1 MPHKQ
6 ANLER
11 QLATAQHHL
20 DARNAELSEK
30 GVEEKKRRKDPA
42 WRQLNAQ
49 RLRLKSRI
57 RSAITVTDL
66 TEEVI
71 RRKTK
76 KPAKGEKDTSKK
88 SGKKA
93 KKGDKGAKAEKGDK
107 KKKAK
112 KDGGDKKKK
121 N

>member
-11 QLATAQHHL
+11 QLATAQQEL
-20 DARNAELSEK
+20 DVRNAELSEK
-30 GVEEKKRRKDPA
+30 GVADNRRRKDPA

-57 RSAITVTDL
+57 RSAIAVTDL

-71 RRKTK
+71 RRKAD
-76 KPAKGEKDTSKK
+76 KPAKGEKDDGKK
-88 SGKKA
+88 SGKKS

-121 N
+121 

>member
-11 QLATAQHHL
+11 QLATAQQEL

-30 GVEEKKRRKDPA
+30 GVADDKRRKDPA

-49 RLRLKSRI
+49 RLQLKSRM
-57 RSAITVTDL
+57 RFAIAVTDL

-71 RRKTK
+71 RRKAE
-76 KPAKGEKDTSKK
+76 KPAKGEKDAGEK

-93 KKGDKGAKAEKGDK
+93 KKGAKAAKGDK
-107 KKKAK
+107 KQKAK

-121 N
+121 

>member
-1 MPHKQ
+1 MPHKH

-11 QLATAQHHL
+11 QLATAEQEL
-20 DARNAELSEK
+20 DACSAQLGKNGVAEND
-30 GVEEKKRRKDPA
+30 RRKDPA

-57 RSAITVTDL
+57 GAAIAVTDM
-66 TEEVI
+66 TEEVA
-71 RRKTK
+71 RRKAE
-76 KPAKGEKDTSKK
+76 KPAKAEKDAGKK

-93 KKGDKGAKAEKGDK
+93 KKGEKAEKGEKGDK

-121 N
+121 

>member
-11 QLATAQHHL
+11 QLATALHHL
-20 DARNAELSEK
+20 DVRNAELNEK

-57 RSAITVTDL
+57 RSATVVTDL

-71 RRKTK
+71 RRKAE
-76 KPAKGEKDTSKK
+76 KPVKVEKDSSKK
-88 SGKKA
+88 SGKKP
-93 KKGDKGAKAEKGDK
+93 KKGEKAEKSDKGDK
-107 KKKAK
+107 KSKAK
-112 KDGGDKKKK
+112 KDSGSKKKK
-121 N
+121 K